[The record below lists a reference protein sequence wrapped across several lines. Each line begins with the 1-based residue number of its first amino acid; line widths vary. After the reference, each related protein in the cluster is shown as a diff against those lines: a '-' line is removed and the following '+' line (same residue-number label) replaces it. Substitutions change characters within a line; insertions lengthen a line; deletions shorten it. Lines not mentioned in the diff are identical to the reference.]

1 MTERSKL
8 IFFTSADCR
17 VNARPVRNAL
27 HFALA
32 GAEAGLRTEVRL
44 AGDAVRIVQDDGLP
58 DTQDGREARQ
68 KLAEYSAMKGF
79 TSL

>member
-1 MTERSKL
+1 MNERAKL

-17 VNARPVRNAL
+17 DNARPVRNAL
-27 HFALA
+27 HFAITSA
-32 GAEAGLRTEVRL
+32 NAGLSTEVRL

-58 DTQDGREARQ
+58 DTQDGREARE
-68 KLAEYSAMKGF
+68 KLAEYSAMKGY

>member
-1 MTERSKL
+1 MTDRAKL

-27 HFALA
+27 HFALVA
-32 GAEAGLRTEVRL
+32 HGAGLSTEVRL
-44 AGDAVRIVQDDGLP
+44 AGDAVRVVQDDGLA
-58 DTQDGREARQ
+58 DSQDGREARD
-68 KLAEYSAMKGF
+68 KLAEYSSTQGF